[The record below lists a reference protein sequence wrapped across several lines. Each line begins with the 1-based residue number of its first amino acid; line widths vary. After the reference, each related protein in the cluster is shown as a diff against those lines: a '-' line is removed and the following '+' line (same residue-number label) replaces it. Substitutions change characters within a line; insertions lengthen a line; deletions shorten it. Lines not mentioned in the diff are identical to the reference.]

1 MFKSVNHHGHG
12 YMVQKFGHIPPFA
25 EKRGRDFQMTMRI
38 NGKFPAMRCAI
49 FSEHA
54 QQVLQGPFN
63 MNLNTDICN
72 LAMKLA

>member
-1 MFKSVNHHGHG
+1 
-12 YMVQKFGHIPPFA
+12 
-25 EKRGRDFQMTMRI
+25 MTMRI

-49 FSEHA
+49 MFGSRGSRSLDYRSAEFSEHA
-54 QQVLQGPFN
+54 QQVLQGRFN